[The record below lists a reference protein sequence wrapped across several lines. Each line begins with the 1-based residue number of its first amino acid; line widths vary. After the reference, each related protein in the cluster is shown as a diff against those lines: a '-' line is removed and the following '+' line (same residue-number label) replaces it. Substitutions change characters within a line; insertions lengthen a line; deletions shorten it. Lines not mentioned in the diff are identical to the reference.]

1 MVPMFFKVRQQCSVG
16 YNLNVLQVGQ
26 QSSLGQGI
34 KILQGRVSV
43 FSRVGQQSYLGQ
55 VAMFSRVGR
64 NVLQGMVAIFSRVG
78 YHLTPEHG
86 STDPLGL
93 GSNVLWVRVG
103 QSRVAMVLRVRQ
115 QSSLGQ
121 GRVGQGS
128 NGSLGLGS
136 NTLYRRVAVFSRVV
150 QQWLSG
156 VGQHYCY
163 LRQNSS
169 YFQGYCSNDRVVLLS
184 SKTDSLGYFSD
195 DSPWQAN
202 SGCLRQRRN
211 VLQCRIAMI
220 LQVEQQWLPRQDSN
234 GSLCRIVIVLQV
246 GQ

>member
-1 MVPMFFKVRQQCSVG
+1 M
-16 YNLNVLQVGQ
+16 
-26 QSSLGQGI
+26 
-34 KILQGRVSV
+34 
-43 FSRVGQQSYLGQ
+43 FSRVWQQYSLGEGITLLLNMVAMILQGQ
-55 VAMFSRVGR
+55 VAMFS
-64 NVLQGMVAIFSRVG
+64 
-78 YHLTPEHG
+78 
-86 STDPLGL
+86 GL
-93 GSNVLWVRVG
+93 GQGRAG
-103 QSRVAMVLRVRQ
+103 QQWFSRVRQ

-136 NTLYRRVAVFSRVV
+136 NALYRRVAVFSRVV
-150 QQWLSG
+150 QQCLSG

-169 YFQGYCSNDRVVLLS
+169 YFQGCCSNDRVVLWS
-184 SKTDSLGYFSD
+184 SKTDSLGYFRD
-195 DSPWQAN
+195 DSPCQAN
-202 SGCLRQRRN
+202 SGCLRQGRN